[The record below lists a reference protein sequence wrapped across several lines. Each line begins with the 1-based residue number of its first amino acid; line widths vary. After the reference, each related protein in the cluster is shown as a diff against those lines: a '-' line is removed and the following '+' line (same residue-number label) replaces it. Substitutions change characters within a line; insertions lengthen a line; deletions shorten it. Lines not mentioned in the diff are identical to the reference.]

1 MLIDEIEFIQVSCM
15 YWYIGN
21 MGNPTLLLNAY
32 CNWTIPSH
40 DSRLVKI
47 TEIDHFECH
56 LLLWFPSLFRFF
68 SATCL
73 GGVPSRKKV
82 LRATLEDPWVGRLVS
97 CEKSHLM
104 EKHLNSH
111 CKSSNNAVY
120 LGLRILFQREKTI
133 SWSWQFPSH
142 STRLT
147 RPSVFFVGGVCFGG
161 GMRTAIYTQPL
172 EVQLFAGWGTC
183 HLMTSA
189 QTLRNLF
196 RFNYFSRW
204 PPVVVRGVV
213 HPSWRP
219 LGRLRTSSALSIG
232 DWVVKTLKK
241 YPYIYIYIWL
251 VVWNILNFSI
261 YLEW

>member
-147 RPSVFFVGGVCFGG
+147 RLQFFLLGGVFWGEEWELQFIHSHSKFNFLQAGEPATWWLQLRLFEASFGLTILAVG
-161 GMRTAIYTQPL
+161 R
-172 EVQLFAGWGTC
+172 QL
-183 HLMTSA
+183 
-189 QTLRNLF
+189 
-196 RFNYFSRW
+196 
-204 PPVVVRGVV
+204 
-213 HPSWRP
+213 
-219 LGRLRTSSALSIG
+219 
-232 DWVVKTLKK
+232 
-241 YPYIYIYIWL
+241 
-251 VVWNILNFSI
+251 
-261 YLEW
+261 

>member
-1 MLIDEIEFIQVSCM
+1 MLIDETEFNQVSCM

-47 TEIDHFECH
+47 TEVDHFECH

-82 LRATLEDPWVGRLVS
+82 LRATLDDPWVGRLVS

-120 LGLRILFQREKTI
+120 LGLRISIPEKKQSADHGSSLAI
-133 SWSWQFPSH
+133 PLDSLDLQFFLLVGCVLGEEWELQFIHSH
-142 STRLT
+142 SKFNFLQAGEPATWWLQLRLFEASFGLT
-147 RPSVFFVGGVCFGG
+147 ILAVG
-161 GMRTAIYTQPL
+161 R
-172 EVQLFAGWGTC
+172 QL
-183 HLMTSA
+183 
-189 QTLRNLF
+189 
-196 RFNYFSRW
+196 
-204 PPVVVRGVV
+204 
-213 HPSWRP
+213 
-219 LGRLRTSSALSIG
+219 
-232 DWVVKTLKK
+232 
-241 YPYIYIYIWL
+241 
-251 VVWNILNFSI
+251 
-261 YLEW
+261 

>member
-1 MLIDEIEFIQVSCM
+1 MIAGWWRSQKLITLSVMYFYGSQVCFDFFQPPVWEGFHRGKRS
-15 YWYIGN
+15 WG
-21 MGNPTLLLNAY
+21 PH
-32 CNWTIPSH
+32 WTIPGWV
-40 DSRLVKI
+40 DWWVVKNRI
-47 TEIDHFECH
+47 WWRNTSIPTVNHPTTQFIWAFE
-56 LLLWFPSLFRFF
+56 F
-68 SATCL
+68 
-73 GGVPSRKKV
+73 
-82 LRATLEDPWVGRLVS
+82 
-97 CEKSHLM
+97 
-104 EKHLNSH
+104 
-111 CKSSNNAVY
+111 
-120 LGLRILFQREKTI
+120 LFQREKTI

-189 QTLRNLF
+189 QTLRSLF

-204 PPVVVRGVV
+204 PPVVVRGAV

-241 YPYIYIYIWL
+241 YPYIYISDW
-251 VVWNILNFSI
+251 WFGRFGTSI
-261 YLEW
+261 